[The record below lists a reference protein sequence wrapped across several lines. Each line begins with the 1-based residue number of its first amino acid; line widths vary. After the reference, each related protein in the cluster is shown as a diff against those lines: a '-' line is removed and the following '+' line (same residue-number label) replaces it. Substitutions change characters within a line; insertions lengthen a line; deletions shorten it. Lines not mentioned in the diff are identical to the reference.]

1 MSLRRRAIAFIC
13 DIGQEFFFLHKK
25 CKYARQ
31 CKFIYETTVKYIY
44 IYILGISVHEAV
56 SGVLRAAVLII

>member
-44 IYILGISVHEAV
+44 IFGISVHEAV
-56 SGVLRAAVLII
+56 SGLLRAAVLII